1 MKFNA
6 FPFQRYGT
14 VSGKVSYIASD
25 AVVDE
30 QMGSIYR
37 VEMVLNQ
44 SGISGQRL
52 KAGQTA
58 TAEIVTRQR
67 RIMDV
72 LFEPIQQLQK
82 SNLTL

>member
-1 MKFNA
+1 
-6 FPFQRYGT
+6 
-14 VSGKVSYIASD
+14 
-25 AVVDE
+25 VVDE

-44 SGISGQRL
+44 PRISGQKL

-67 RIMDV
+67 RIIDV